1 MTDPWST
8 DPFAQPGP
16 PAGGGGAPRA
26 APAPAAAPPTSAGA
40 QALGGLGAEDF
51 AALMCSRICHDLISP
66 VGAIGNGV
74 ELLREIDRG
83 AEGTELQLI
92 SRSAEM
98 ASAYLQFLRIA
109 FGAAPP
115 GDLLGVPAAQRTA
128 RAWFEFQRPDLD
140 WAVQG
145 TEITRAAARLMFN
158 FMQIAVSSLP
168 RGGLVRVETA
178 GAPAQGL
185 TITLAAEGPTATP
198 APGAAD
204 WLAGRPAEAAPAPR
218 EVHYIA
224 AAAHARASQA
234 QVAFASAEGS
244 LTLSATL
251 PAGM

>member
-8 DPFAQPGP
+8 DPFAQPAASP
-16 PAGGGGAPRA
+16 GGAGAPRA
-26 APAPAAAPPTSAGA
+26 APAAASPAPGSE
-40 QALGGLGAEDF
+40 ALGGLGAEDF
-51 AALMCSRICHDLISP
+51 AALLCSRICHDLISP

-92 SRSAEM
+92 SRSADM

-115 GDLLGVPAAQRTA
+115 GDLMGLPAAQRTA

-145 TEITRAAARLMFN
+145 TEITRAGVRLMFN

-178 GAPAQGL
+178 PAEARGL
-185 TITLAAEGPTATP
+185 TIALAAEGPTAAP

-204 WLAGRPAEAAPAPR
+204 WLAGRASETAPAPR

-224 AAAHARASQA
+224 AAAHARACGA
-234 QVAFASAEGS
+234 QVAFASQDGG
-244 LTLSATL
+244 LTLRATL
-251 PAGM
+251 PAGI